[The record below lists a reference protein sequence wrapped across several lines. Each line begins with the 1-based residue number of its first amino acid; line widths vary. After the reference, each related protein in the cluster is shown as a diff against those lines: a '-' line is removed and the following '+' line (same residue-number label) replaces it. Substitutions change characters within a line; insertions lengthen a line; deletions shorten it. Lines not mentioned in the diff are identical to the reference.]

1 MKNTLYILVAAL
13 ILTSCEDFLG
23 VKPAGRL
30 IPEAGDVVAFDR
42 LLNNPSTAVGIFQ
55 NNNSTSALNFL
66 GDDLEISDIQ
76 AEFGW
81 HNGHPNIDC
90 YFAYIFQLPYA
101 DPNVQDHYWNIGIFR
116 PATIF
121 NNVIEGVNSVRT
133 RETDRLADQV
143 IAQATVARAH
153 LYFYGA
159 LAYGPVFRPG
169 GDNSRRVLP
178 FRTAGD
184 VMAPMEDLSTMQEIF
199 DRVLADIHRVLPDIP
214 ELVPSNTRFG
224 LAQTYAFLAHYH
236 LFTRN
241 FDSVIYY
248 ANNALELA
256 AMQRG
261 GMQNLFFDMNLF
273 SWSNP
278 QVAINPDL
286 RAADVIVTPE
296 SGEALTVSWH
306 RENLLFRSSATA
318 QGNVLSYPSAEFLA
332 LFDADTDLRREFF
345 FFEHYGFQTVV
356 GNALHDDGRRVLNFQ
371 DKLNRTSGYTFPEV
385 LLMRAEGLA
394 REGRTGEALADLNF
408 LRQFRHRTG
417 TPELTGLAGND
428 LINEIINER
437 RRELPVGS
445 PKRFFDLKRF
455 VLDDGMPWSR
465 TSITRTSRGR
475 TVSAQIDSEHF
486 ILPISNDV
494 LRWNP
499 QWGVPLETRPWSA
512 HR

>member
-1 MKNTLYILVAAL
+1 MKKTFYILLLAFLLA
-13 ILTSCEDFLG
+13 SCEDFLG
-23 VKPAGRL
+23 VKPAGRF
-30 IPEAGDVVAFDR
+30 IPEAGDVMAYDR
-42 LLNNPSTAVGIFQ
+42 LLNNPSTIVGIFQ
-55 NNNSTSALNFL
+55 NNNSTSALSFL
-66 GDDLEISDIQ
+66 VDDLEVSDIQ
-76 AEFGW
+76 AQFGW

-90 YFAYIFQLPYA
+90 YFAHIFQLPYA
-101 DPNVQDHYWNIGIFR
+101 DPNIQDHYWNIGIFR

-121 NNVIEGVNSVRT
+121 NIVIEGADAVRT
-133 RETDRLADQV
+133 RETDRFADQV

-159 LAYGPVFRPG
+159 LAYGPIFRPG

-214 ELVPSNTRFG
+214 DLVPSNTRFG
-224 LAQTYAFLAHYH
+224 RAQTYAFLAHYH

-248 ANNALELA
+248 ADNALLLS

-261 GMQNLFFDMNLF
+261 GMRNLFFDMNLF

-278 QVAINPDL
+278 QVATNPDL
-286 RAADVIVTPE
+286 RAADVIVTSE
-296 SGEALTVSWH
+296 SAEALTVSWH

-318 QGNVLSYPSAEFLA
+318 QGNTLSYPSANFLA

-345 FFEHYGFQTVV
+345 FFEHEGFRTVV
-356 GNALHDDGRRVLNFQ
+356 GNEFFDDGRRVLNFQ
-371 DKLNRTSGYTFPEV
+371 DKLNRTSGYSFPEV

-394 REGRTGEALADLNF
+394 RQGRLQEALDDLNF

-417 TPELTGLAGND
+417 TPELTMLPQNE
-428 LINEIINER
+428 LIHEIINER

-445 PKRFFDLKRF
+445 PKRFFDIKRF
-455 VLDDGMPWSR
+455 VLDVGMPWSQ
-465 TSITRTSRGR
+465 TTLTRTVGGR
-475 TVSAQIDSEHF
+475 VRSADIDSEYF
-486 ILPISNDV
+486 IIPISNDV

-499 QWGVPLETRPWSA
+499 QWGIPLETRPWSA

>member
-1 MKNTLYILVAAL
+1 MKNILYIALVTFVL
-13 ILTSCEDFLG
+13 MSCSDFLD

-30 IPEAGDVVAFDR
+30 IPEAGDVVAYDR
-42 LLNNPSTAVGIFQ
+42 LLNNPSTVVGIFQ
-55 NNNSTSALNFL
+55 NNNGTSALNFL
-66 GDDLEISDIQ
+66 GDDLKISDIQ

-81 HNGHPNIDC
+81 HNGHPNMDC
-90 YFAYIFQLPYA
+90 YFAYIFQMPYA
-101 DPNVQDHYWNIGIFR
+101 DPNLQDHYWNIGIFR

-121 NNVIEGVNSVRT
+121 NIVIEGANKVRT

-159 LAYGPVFRPG
+159 LGYGPVFRPG

-178 FRTAGD
+178 FRTADD
-184 VMAPMEDLSTMQEIF
+184 VMAPMEDLSTMQELF
-199 DRVLADIHRVLPDIP
+199 DRILADIHSVMPDIP
-214 ELVPSNTRFG
+214 EMVPSNTRFG
-224 LAQTYAFLAHYH
+224 RVQTYAFLAHYH

-241 FDSVIYY
+241 FDSVVYY
-248 ANNALELA
+248 ADNALTLA
-256 AMQRG
+256 SMQRG
-261 GMQNLFFDMNLF
+261 GMRNLFFDMNLF

-278 QVAINPDL
+278 QVATNPDL

-318 QGNVLSYPSAEFLA
+318 QGNVLSYPSTDFLA
-332 LFDADTDLRREFF
+332 LFDANTDLRREFF
-345 FFEHYGFQTVV
+345 FFEHDGFRVV
-356 GNALHDDGRRVLNFQ
+356 AGNEFHDDGRKVLNFQ

-394 REGRTGEALADLNF
+394 RTGRLPEALADLNY

-417 TPELTGLAGND
+417 TPELNILAQND
-428 LINEIINER
+428 LIHEIINER

-455 VLDDGMPWSR
+455 VLDEGMPWSVP
-465 TSITRTSRGR
+465 TITRTLRGR
-475 TVSAQIDSEHF
+475 THTANVDSEYF

-499 QWGVPLETRPWSA
+499 QWGIPLESRPWSPN
-512 HR
+512 R